1 MTGQTTRVR
10 TIAAWSIYPLSW
22 LAIAGFFGA
31 ALEGRLAYHQ
41 TWGLL
46 VLVLIVSYFILERLL
61 PYEDRWSMTWG
72 TFKFD
77 LVYIAANL
85 GFLGAINAL
94 LSMWTISL
102 AANRIGPAH
111 DWPLW
116 LQLAVCML
124 FFEALNYAIHRAMH
138 EGKGWTG
145 RFLWSVHAAHHL
157 PERVYV
163 FMHAVFHP
171 INAFF
176 IQTLAM
182 TLPIW
187 LAGYDQ
193 RVVTLFLMI
202 NSMHGLISHFNVD
215 VRMGWA
221 NYLFV
226 GPELHRYHHSADV
239 TEAKNYGTTLS
250 IFDVLFDTFVYRPG
264 IAPAELGVS
273 AGSGLPRQGDLRAVF
288 AMPFAA
294 LWPRR
299 RNATSN

>member
-1 MTGQTTRVR
+1 MKPRSSLLLS
-10 TIAAWSIYPLSW
+10 IASWSIYPASW
-22 LAIAGFFGA
+22 LAIAGFYGA
-31 ALEGRLAYHQ
+31 ALHGGLGFQQA
-41 TWGLL
+41 WGLL
-46 VLVLIVSYFILERLL
+46 VATLIVSYVVLEQLL
-61 PYEDRWSMTWG
+61 PYQDRWSMTWG
-72 TFKFD
+72 TLKFD

-85 GFLGAINAL
+85 AFLTAINAA
-94 LSMWTISL
+94 LSLWTISL
-102 AANRIGPAH
+102 SANRIGPAH
-111 DWPLW
+111 QWPLW
-116 LQLAVCML
+116 LQLTICML
-124 FFEALNYAIHRAMH
+124 FFEALNYTLHRAMH
-138 EGKGWTG
+138 EAKGRLG
-145 RFLWSVHAAHHL
+145 AFLWSVHAAHHL

-171 INAFF
+171 INALI
-176 IQTLAM
+176 IQTFAM

-226 GPELHRYHHSADV
+226 GPEQHRYHHSADV
-239 TEAKNYGTTLS
+239 SEAKNYGTTLS
-250 IFDVLFDTFVYRPG
+250 VFDIVFGTFVYRPG
-264 IAPAELGVS
+264 VAPAALGV
-273 AGSGLPRQGDLRAVF
+273 GPDSGMPRQSDLGAVF

-299 RNATSN
+299 N